1 MSALT
6 RFADSKSD
14 IVTCPRSARKRHL
27 RSLAMIYFS
36 LLVRILRF
44 GRHSISEG
52 RLERLP

>member
-14 IVTCPRSARKRHL
+14 IVTCPGSARKRHL

>member
-1 MSALT
+1 MSGSAPIADMMMRYSGTT
-6 RFADSKSD
+6 RG
-14 IVTCPRSARKRHL
+14 ARKRHL